1 MSHVFVCTDVGG
13 VDHTL
18 AIAEAAREYVAAEA
32 HRSACVAR
40 VGSAILARDHY
51 DLRIDR
57 RRAES
62 DRLQGAVMDAAR
74 ERDEANAA
82 VRQAWA
88 ALNAAVD
95 AERADL
101 ERGEADHG

>member
-1 MSHVFVCTDVGG
+1 MGHAFVCTDVGG

-32 HRSACVAR
+32 RRSACVAR
-40 VGSAILARDHY
+40 VGSAILTRDHY

-62 DRLQGAVMDAAR
+62 DRLQGAVMVAAR

-82 VRQAWA
+82 VTQARA
-88 ALNAAVD
+88 ALLAAVE
-95 AERADL
+95 AERAD
-101 ERGEADHG
+101 RGQA